1 MSDREEFTG
10 KNRVSTNVGQKGEQ
24 HFCKIKYE
32 KTLGHLRF
40 LPTILSACFFA
51 LEKSVYKERKLLD
64 FWRRVSLIIE
74 RTYWITKEGVSS
86 LSVYNRK

>member
-1 MSDREEFTG
+1 M
-10 KNRVSTNVGQKGEQ
+10 
-24 HFCKIKYE
+24 
-32 KTLGHLRF
+32 
-40 LPTILSACFFA
+40 
-51 LEKSVYKERKLLD
+51 YKERKLLD

>member
-1 MSDREEFTG
+1 M
-10 KNRVSTNVGQKGEQ
+10 
-24 HFCKIKYE
+24 
-32 KTLGHLRF
+32 
-40 LPTILSACFFA
+40 ILSACFFA
-51 LEKSVYKERKLLD
+51 LEKSMYKERKLLD